1 MLVTFILSKLQRIPK
16 PGLQKTAR
24 TTQCLIPRPG
34 LKVTAEESEISIFL
48 VISKLIAKS
57 TKTCKRLLILNALK
71 RDLNCACTVLIAGS
85 IYTIAPCEIKCIH
98 NSSSTPRD
106 KEMSKEHLSYSQ
118 RMSSINFKASFGI
131 LCTSLRMR
139 SKSF

>member
-1 MLVTFILSKLQRIPK
+1 MLQRIPK

-34 LKVTAEESEISIFL
+34 LKVTAEESEIPTFL

-57 TKTCKRLLILNALK
+57 TKTGLKGTCKRLLILNALK

-85 IYTIAPCEIKCIH
+85 I
-98 NSSSTPRD
+98 
-106 KEMSKEHLSYSQ
+106 
-118 RMSSINFKASFGI
+118 
-131 LCTSLRMR
+131 
-139 SKSF
+139 